1 MLSVGK
7 LSMTM
12 HISDEALFD
21 SMAWHDSR
29 YERKVRNRLT
39 TPPTHSQM
47 RAYRRAQA
55 AMRVLQSL
63 SEYVDWGSPESE
75 PEVIAPTDHITIT
88 YAETHDEWLAR
99 CRALRQETT

>member
-12 HISDEALFD
+12 QISDEQLFNLISYND
-21 SMAWHDSR
+21 KR
-29 YERKVRNRLT
+29 YERKVANRLT

-47 RAYRRAQA
+47 REYRRAQA

-75 PEVIAPTDHITIT
+75 PEVIAPTDHITII